1 MSGNK
6 VQATE
11 DSMRYF
17 NRPFAAT
24 ALILLLNL
32 QSLSQE
38 NSTEK
43 APHLSLPRLE
53 FTGSSSFDFGD
64 IYRGQ
69 KATHLF
75 TIKNSGN
82 DTLVIKN
89 VSASCGCTAA
99 MALESV
105 IPPQSTAELSVT
117 FNSEGYGGRTHKTV
131 TVISNDPVDPSR
143 QVSITA
149 NVQTVLEPDPAYLFI
164 HGATVDSVT
173 SSVIK
178 LTNTTAKPV
187 RILSAEANL
196 AELRVEPTKKILKPK
211 EKADLLV
218 SYKPSKDGPAYGEII
233 LKTDFQPQ
241 PTVSIRLTAN
251 AHR

>member
-1 MSGNK
+1 
-6 VQATE
+6 
-11 DSMRYF
+11 MRF
-17 NRPFAAT
+17 FTKLFVSAAV
-24 ALILLLNL
+24 IFVLNL
-32 QSLSQE
+32 QSRSQD

-43 APHLSLPRLE
+43 APHLPLPKLE
-53 FTGSSSFDFGD
+53 FMGSSSFDFGN

-69 KATHLF
+69 KVTHLF
-75 TIKNSGN
+75 TIKNSGK
-82 DTLVIKN
+82 DTLVIRD

-99 MALESV
+99 MTSQSV
-105 IPPQSTAELSVT
+105 IPPASTAKLSVT
-117 FNSEGYGGRTHKTV
+117 FNSEGYGGQTHKTV
-131 TVISNDPVDPSR
+131 TVISNDPVNPSR

-149 NVQTVLEPDPAYLFI
+149 NVLTVLEPDPSYLYI
-164 HGATVDSVT
+164 QRATVDSVT

-196 AELRVEPTKKILKPK
+196 AEVRVEPTKKILKPK
-211 EKADLLV
+211 EQADLLV
-218 SYKPSKDGPAYGEII
+218 SYKPSKVGPAYGEIV

-251 AHR
+251 AHK